1 MSRFLKLRRL
11 TCWEFALRSP
21 YSEMKVLIFWSLFGR
36 LDCGWLLSV
45 KFEHVCPWSISPK
58 VKPCML
64 RSVVLAFDNSKTLM
78 VRIGDRSSGVD
89 VMTMAKRPRGEKNE
103 MFA

>member
-1 MSRFLKLRRL
+1 
-11 TCWEFALRSP
+11 
-21 YSEMKVLIFWSLFGR
+21 
-36 LDCGWLLSV
+36 
-45 KFEHVCPWSISPK
+45 
-58 VKPCML
+58 L